1 MVLEAKI
8 MAHYGTT
15 SPPDDKGF
23 ICYCPRCETSN
34 SVDDDTVDQ
43 ETGDIT
49 CVLCGLIFYP
59 IET

>member
-1 MVLEAKI
+1 